1 MYVNCIIQFGGDAI
15 YGIRMSSDNALER
28 LKFWLVEG
36 LAKPGKTNTELARRL
51 GIPQSRV
58 AEMKVGKRG
67 IKTTEISIISDY
79 IGEPVPVEI
88 LPTDNKQL
96 VPVVGY
102 VGAGFEIFSVDDHQK
117 GAGLEFVEA
126 PPGGV
131 SKSTVALIVR
141 GDSMIP
147 VLENGDTVFYDDL
160 CEGDFSHLIG
170 KNCVVRLRDGRTFVK
185 KLQHSGGQYWLHSHN
200 AEPIMSPDIEWAA
213 KVLWVK
219 KA

>member
-1 MYVNCIIQFGGDAI
+1 MVKD
-15 YGIRMSSDNALER
+15 MPEDR
-28 LKFWLVEG
+28 LKQWLVLG
-36 LAKPGKTNTELARRL
+36 LDKPGKTNTELARRL
-51 GIPQSRV
+51 GIPQPRV
-58 AEMKVGKRG
+58 AEMKAGKRS
-67 IKTTEISIISDY
+67 IKTTEIAIIADY

-88 LPTDNKQL
+88 LPTDNKSL

-102 VGAGFEIFSVDDHQK
+102 VGAGFEIFSVDDHEK

-141 GDSMIP
+141 GDSMLP
-147 VLENGDTVFYDDL
+147 VLENGDTIFYDDL

-200 AEPIMSPDIEWAA
+200 AEPILSPEIEWAA

-219 KA
+219 KS